1 MTNIFIY
8 NLIKIQKLQKK
19 KNLIKIKNYYYYFI
33 INLIS
38 YENRIIK
45 DTIIQKWFNLFIL
58 LLYKYINFIY

>member
-45 DTIIQKWFNLFIL
+45 DTIIQK
-58 LLYKYINFIY
+58 